1 MEAIMQ
7 REEALNLVKKYVKN
21 NNLIKHMLAA
31 ETVMKHFAAR
41 FGEDGADWAIAGL
54 VHDIDVEMTKDSPG
68 LHGKKSAEILKA
80 NGFSDR
86 IIEAVANHPK
96 DEPMGDNMS
105 KMLYSADQ
113 VTGLIVAGALIHPDK
128 KLAAING
135 DFIMKRFNE
144 KRFAAGANRDR
155 IKAVEKMGIP
165 LSEFIDE
172 SLKAMQA
179 IHSEIGL

>member
-1 MEAIMQ
+1 MNRDETLELI
-7 REEALNLVKKYVKN
+7 KKHVKN
-21 NNLIKHMLAA
+21 NNLIKHMLGV
-31 ETVMKHFAAR
+31 ETVMRHFAAR
-41 FGEDGADWAIAGL
+41 FNENGDEWAMAGL

-68 LHGKKSAEILKA
+68 LHGKKGAEILRA
-80 NGFSDR
+80 AGVSER

-128 KLAAING
+128 KLASINAE
-135 DFIMKRFNE
+135 FIVKRFNE

-165 LSEFIDE
+165 LPEFIDE

-179 IHSEIGL
+179 VHADLGL

>member
-1 MEAIMQ
+1 MN
-7 REEALNLVKKYVKN
+7 REEALTLVKKHVKN

-41 FGEDGADWAIAGL
+41 FGGNAEEWAAAGL
-54 VHDIDVEMTKDSPG
+54 VHDIDVEMTKDCPG
-68 LHGKKSAEILKA
+68 LHGKKSAEILRA
-80 NGFSDR
+80 AGFSEN
-86 IIEAVANHPK
+86 IIEAVSNHPK
-96 DEPMGDNMS
+96 DEPAGDEMS

-128 KLAAING
+128 KLASING
-135 DFIMKRFNE
+135 EFIMKRFNE
-144 KRFAAGANRDR
+144 KRFAAGANRER

-165 LSEFIDE
+165 LAEFIDE

-179 IHSEIGL
+179 IHDDIGL